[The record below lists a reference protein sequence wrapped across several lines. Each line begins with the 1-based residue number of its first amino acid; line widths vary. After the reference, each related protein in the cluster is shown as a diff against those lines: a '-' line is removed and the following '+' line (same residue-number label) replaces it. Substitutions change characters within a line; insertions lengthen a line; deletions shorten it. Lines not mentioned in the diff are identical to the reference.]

1 MAYEWTIEHP
11 HEPGIHALSPA
22 FMTNTTGFDGSP
34 IDNTDFAGQFDGNV
48 YKIGKVD
55 ERHNDMIVRCT
66 VHNMFG
72 SGQSETHVRVMGK
85 SHKKSMWELE
95 IHTVLISIIEQDHQ
109 ATCKQPYRI
118 LNKNMSNN
126 KENNE
131 RKEELGDD
139 EKEEQEEEEEKEEEE
154 AEEGEE
160 EG

>member
-1 MAYEWTIEHP
+1 MYEGDQLLIECLANANPPVMAYEWTIEHP

-85 SHKKSMWELE
+85 SCEFVCRSLSLLKKDPE
-95 IHTVLISIIEQDHQ
+95 
-109 ATCKQPYRI
+109 AT
-118 LNKNMSNN
+118 MT
-126 KENNE
+126 
-131 RKEELGDD
+131 
-139 EKEEQEEEEEKEEEE
+139 
-154 AEEGEE
+154 
-160 EG
+160 